1 LSPELS
7 LSLRV
12 VQLLVGDS
20 SDNTED
26 PEQCSVYNG
35 ELAGPASTSSVKGT
49 TSVLSQTTGDRTPQL
64 SSSIG
69 HKQEGTR
76 DETTSVGEPDCVR
89 TACSDVSLWSS
100 CYTPILEGFNT
111 GSALPVR
118 VATKYVGGRV
128 PESRARARTLE
139 NVTVLQ
145 QNRFD
150 MFGIPDGFEG
160 SFECQHVTVT
170 SCINRPLREDFVLQ
184 ASTRLQNCSA
194 SDLLHGQGFDYS
206 QDTPISRTPEI
217 SLEPFISSKQFSV
230 PYQAASMSPVSSKN
244 HKSSPASSS
253 STLSNTHFC
262 VHCQKTF
269 GRPSELT

>member
-1 LSPELS
+1 M
-7 LSLRV
+7 
-12 VQLLVGDS
+12 
-20 SDNTED
+20 
-26 PEQCSVYNG
+26 
-35 ELAGPASTSSVKGT
+35 ELAGPASTSPVKGT

-89 TACSDVSLWSS
+89 SACSDVSLWSS

-111 GSALPVR
+111 GRALPVR

-128 PESRARARTLE
+128 PKSRDSRERTLE
-139 NVTVLQ
+139 NVNILERHT
-145 QNRFD
+145 FD
-150 MFGIPDGFEG
+150 MSGIPDGVEG
-160 SFECQHVTVT
+160 SFEGQHVTFT
-170 SCINRPLREDFVLQ
+170 RCINRPLREDFVLQ

-194 SDLLHGQGFDYS
+194 SDLLHDQDFDHS

-217 SLEPFISSKQFSV
+217 SMEPFISSKTFSV
-230 PYQAASMSPVSSKN
+230 PYQAASMSPVSSKS

-253 STLSNTHFC
+253 LTSSNTHFC